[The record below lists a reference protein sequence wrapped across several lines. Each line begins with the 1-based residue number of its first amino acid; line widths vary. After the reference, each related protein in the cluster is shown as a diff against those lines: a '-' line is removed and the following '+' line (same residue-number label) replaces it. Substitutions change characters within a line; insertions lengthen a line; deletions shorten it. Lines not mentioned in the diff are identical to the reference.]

1 VKNYIEFKN
10 VGKTFPGHVALD
22 DVSFSIARGEV
33 HAIVGENG
41 AGKSTLLNIFHGIY
55 AASRGEI
62 HIDGNRTHFREAVDA
77 IRAGI
82 AKVHQEISL
91 VPEMTVTQNLFL
103 GNEVE
108 AGVFL
113 DRSMMIRET
122 QRVLDQLGCTFKP
135 IDQVKTLN
143 IGEKQMLQI
152 AKALHMNAKIISF
165 DEPTSS
171 LSRKE
176 VNALFAVIRELN
188 GRGITIIYVSHKLDE
203 IYDLCNRATILR
215 DGAFV
220 GSYDLAALPKEEL
233 IRKMV
238 GRDVAMFAKRH
249 KPSSPATDEVVLSV
263 DGLEGETGF
272 RDVSFSLKK
281 GEILGFFGLV
291 GAKRT
296 EVMRAIFGADPV
308 THGVVRLHGNKIRNQ
323 APCDAVANGIALIPE
338 NRKEQGF
345 VKDLN
350 NLDNVSLASL
360 KRYERFVFQND
371 VMKRHNAQ
379 HKGAQV
385 RLTPND
391 PAFMTAS
398 LSGGNQ
404 QKVILA
410 KWLST
415 SADVFIFDEP
425 TKGID
430 VGSKAE
436 IYALME
442 ELLEN
447 GKSIIMVSSELPEII
462 GISDRILVMNTGR
475 IVAELQR
482 SEFREDRILAH
493 AVGEKSS

>member
-1 VKNYIEFKN
+1 
-10 VGKTFPGHVALD
+10 
-22 DVSFSIARGEV
+22 
-33 HAIVGENG
+33 
-41 AGKSTLLNIFHGIY
+41 
-55 AASRGEI
+55 
-62 HIDGNRTHFREAVDA
+62 
-77 IRAGI
+77 
-82 AKVHQEISL
+82 
-91 VPEMTVTQNLFL
+91 
-103 GNEVE
+103 
-108 AGVFL
+108 
-113 DRSMMIRET
+113 
-122 QRVLDQLGCTFKP
+122 
-135 IDQVKTLN
+135 
-143 IGEKQMLQI
+143 MLQI

-176 VNALFAVIRELN
+176 VNALFAVISELN
-188 GRGITIIYVSHKLDE
+188 SRGITIIYVSHKLDE

-215 DGAFV
+215 DGALV
-220 GSYDLAALPKEEL
+220 GSYDLGALPKEQL

-249 KPSSPATDEVVLSV
+249 KPNSPATDEVVLSV
-263 DGLEGETGF
+263 DDLEGEAGF

-296 EVMRAIFGADPV
+296 EVMRAIFGADPL
-308 THGVVRLHGNKIRNQ
+308 THGVVKLHGNKIRNQ
-323 APCDAVANGIALIPE
+323 DPYDAVANGIALIPE

-350 NLDNVSLASL
+350 NLDNISLASL
-360 KRYERFVFQND
+360 KRYEKFIFQND
-371 VMKRHNAQ
+371 RMKRRNAR

-385 RLTPND
+385 GLTPND
-391 PAFMTAS
+391 PDFMTAS

-442 ELLEN
+442 ELLEH
-447 GKSIIMVSSELPEII
+447 GKSIIMVSSELPEVI
-462 GISDRILVMNTGR
+462 GISDRILVMNAGR

-482 SEFREDRILAH
+482 IEFREDRILAY
-493 AVGEKSS
+493 AVGEKTP